1 MMGSRALP
9 AYVCAAANLTAVV
22 ALVTVLS
29 PGTTLSDDA
38 TRAAYVRDH
47 VVVWRV
53 GWSLWVLAA
62 ISLLLFY
69 AWWRS
74 RIGAGWIALGIAA
87 AGFAADLTAESLLIA
102 IVPDRPDLARTC
114 FFLTGTVANGCY
126 SIAGIVLSLRTRALR
141 GLLVPWTG
149 ALWASGLTLSVFA
162 ALDQP
167 LGVAAS
173 TAVLFALF
181 LPWLIVVGRQLA

>member
-9 AYVCAAANLTAVV
+9 AYVCAAANLAAVV

-53 GWSLWVLAA
+53 GWALWVLAA

-114 FFLTGTVANGCY
+114 FFLTGTVANGWHFAGTGDFDGNGKSDILWVNNDGKA
-126 SIAGIVLSLRTRALR
+126 SIWDNGAISGAHIVA
-141 GLLVPWTG
+141 
-149 ALWASGLTLSVFA
+149 
-162 ALDQP
+162 
-167 LGVAAS
+167 AAS
-173 TAVLFALF
+173 TVANGWHF
-181 LPWLIVVGRQLA
+181 G